1 MNELPN
7 FTPYGYRL
15 LEVLSNNIEG
25 KPIIYRAIQLSTNDY
40 VFIKQANFTPSTS
53 WEVNQRVEQK
63 VRQEIKILPSLK
75 HSGIPNYL
83 GTIDHPDGIC
93 LVQDYI
99 DAQNFSSSRIFDFEQ
114 IKSITTQLL
123 EILDYLQSSFP
134 PIFHLNIT
142 PETVLYDEQNG
153 RVY

>member
-1 MNELPN
+1 MAIKTK
-7 FTPYGYRL
+7 FT
-15 LEVLSNNIEG
+15 
-25 KPIIYRAIQLSTNDY
+25 IY
-40 VFIKQANFTPSTS
+40 
-53 WEVNQRVEQK
+53 
-63 VRQEIKILPSLK
+63 ILPILYNIC
-75 HSGIPNYL
+75 IPNYF

-142 PETVLYDEQNG
+142 PETVLYDEQNC